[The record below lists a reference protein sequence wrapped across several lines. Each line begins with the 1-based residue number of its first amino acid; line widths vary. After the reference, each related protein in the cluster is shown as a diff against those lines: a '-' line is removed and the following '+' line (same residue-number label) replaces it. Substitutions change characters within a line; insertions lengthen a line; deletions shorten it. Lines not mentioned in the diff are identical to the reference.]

1 MKLIGIAV
9 ISICCSLLGIGYA
22 INEKYRFS
30 VICEIERLI
39 RYMAHQIEHY
49 RQNLTDIF
57 ISFDS
62 DILDGCG
69 FSKGLNISWEE
80 AVNSIDCP
88 HIIRRELLSLGQGL
102 GMKDAREQVECCRRC
117 LSVIEEYTAEEKKA
131 LPERIKIHICLGIT
145 VGVVILII
153 GI

>member
-1 MKLIGIAV
+1 MKLIGMII
-9 ISICCSLLGIGYA
+9 ISICCSLFGIGYA
-22 INEKYRFS
+22 INEKYRFT

-62 DILDGCG
+62 DILDDCG
-69 FSKGLNISWEE
+69 FSRGLSESWEE
-80 AVNSIDCP
+80 AVKVIDCP
-88 HIIRRELLSLGQGL
+88 HIIKRELISLGQGL
-102 GMKDAREQVECCRRC
+102 GMKDTREQVECCQRC
-117 LSVIEEYTAEEKKA
+117 LNVIEEYTKEEKKA
-131 LPERIKIHICLGIT
+131 LSARMKIHVCLGIT
-145 VGVVILII
+145 VGVVILIM